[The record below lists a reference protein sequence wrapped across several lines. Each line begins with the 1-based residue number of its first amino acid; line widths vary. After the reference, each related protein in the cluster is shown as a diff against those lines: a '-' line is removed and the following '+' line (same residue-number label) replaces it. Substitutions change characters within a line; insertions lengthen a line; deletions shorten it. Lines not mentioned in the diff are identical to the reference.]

1 MTLILGL
8 ETSCDE
14 TAAAIVR
21 DGQIVLSNVVA
32 TQHDLHQR
40 YRGVVPEIASRA
52 HLQNINPVIQES
64 LDRAAITLN
73 DLDAI
78 AVGHRP
84 GLIGSLLVGV
94 SAAKTIAW
102 ATDIPLIG
110 IDHVQAHL
118 HAATLTDPPTSNK
131 PAPQI
136 DPPSW
141 RGNSI
146 TGNPKSDFSVTSNP
160 QPGNPQPPPT
170 ASSNAAPNTPSQNK
184 GSGVVSKEI
193 QTTKSTPDPL
203 INSGAQNK
211 APGTFTPADAP
222 AKLTFPAL
230 GLVVSGGHTSL
241 YAMNSPTDLTLIG
254 ATIDDAVG
262 EAYDKAAV
270 ILNLGYPGGPKL
282 DKLAQQGDPT
292 QHDLPR
298 SMLAKDS
305 LDFSFSGLKTAVL
318 YTVRGHPKG
327 RGAAA
332 KFQRSIDDLNE
343 QQITNIA
350 AAFQAAAIDAII
362 KKLKRAVQHMTDQG
376 TPPQSLVIG
385 GGVSANSLL
394 RTRATELGEQLNITV
409 RIPAFAYCLDNAAM
423 IAGLAHTHYQAH
435 NFANLD
441 LPAIASGS
449 V

>member
-21 DGQIVLSNVVA
+21 DGRYVISNVVA
-32 TQHDLHQR
+32 AQHKLHER

-52 HLQNINPVIQES
+52 HLQNINPVLHET
-64 LDRAAITLN
+64 LDQAGVTLD

-94 SAAKTIAW
+94 SAAKTLAW
-102 ATDIPLIG
+102 SVGKPLIG
-110 IDHVQAHL
+110 VDHVRAHL
-118 HAATLTDPPTSNK
+118 HAATLLPIKGSDPVSK
-131 PAPQI
+131 
-136 DPPSW
+136 D
-141 RGNSI
+141 
-146 TGNPKSDFSVTSNP
+146 
-160 QPGNPQPPPT
+160 
-170 ASSNAAPNTPSQNK
+170 SQN
-184 GSGVVSKEI
+184 
-193 QTTKSTPDPL
+193 DPGPL
-203 INSGAQNK
+203 A
-211 APGTFTPADAP
+211 
-222 AKLTFPAL
+222 FPAL

-241 YAMNSPTDLTLIG
+241 YRMTSPIDLTLIG
-254 ATIDDAVG
+254 STIDDAVG

-270 ILNLGYPGGPKL
+270 ILNVGYPGGPKL
-282 DKLAQQGDPT
+282 DKLGQQGDPT
-292 QHDLPR
+292 THDLPR
-298 SMLAKDS
+298 SMLGKDS

-332 KFQRSIDDLNE
+332 RFERSIDDLSE
-343 QQITNIA
+343 KHRIDIA
-350 AAFQAAAIDAII
+350 ASFQAAAVDALI
-362 KKLKRAVQHMTDQG
+362 KKLKRAAQHMAEHDE
-376 TPPQSLVIG
+376 PPRSLVIG

-394 RTRATELGEQLNITV
+394 RTRVAELGEQLGLTV
-409 RIPAFAYCLDNAAM
+409 RIPAFDYCLDNAAM
-423 IAGLAHTHYQAH
+423 IAGLAYTHYQA
-435 NFANLD
+435 NDFADLD